1 MNVKE
6 TLEFAGAEI
15 LQDAVDDLFMDNCR
29 LIRTNNKMREA
40 LQRID
45 LNYRESSNL
54 PLEAQA
60 YCMRSE
66 AKVGLESESAENW
79 NKELNELQ
87 EQFPNAQIKLLTV

>member
-6 TLEFAGAEI
+6 TLEFAGEEI
-15 LQDAVDDLFMDNCR
+15 LQDAVDDLYMDNCR
-29 LIRTNNKMREA
+29 LIRNNQKMREA
-40 LQRID
+40 LQRIE

-54 PLEAQA
+54 SLEVQA

-66 AKVGLESESAENW
+66 AKVGLESQSAENW
-79 NKELNELQ
+79 NNELTELK